1 MNIVYQILA
10 KDIRAYTTNIAD
22 CDKLCAEIIKG
33 GEIPRVRRMK
43 RTDIPNCDIELVAG
57 L

>member
-1 MNIVYQILA
+1 MNVVYQILA

-22 CDKLCAEIIKG
+22 CDKLCADIIKG
-33 GEIPRVRRMK
+33 GDIPKVRRMK
-43 RTDIPNCDIELVAG
+43 RNQIPNCDIELVAG

>member
-22 CDKLCAEIIKG
+22 CDKLCAAIIKG

>member
-1 MNIVYQILA
+1 MSIVYQILA
-10 KDIRAYTTNIAD
+10 KDIRAYATNIVD

-43 RTDIPNCDIELVAG
+43 RTDIPNCDIELVAE

>member
-1 MNIVYQILA
+1 MSIVYQILA
-10 KDIRAYTTNIAD
+10 KDIRAYATNIVD

-33 GEIPRVRRMK
+33 GEIPKVRRMK
-43 RTDIPNCDIELVAG
+43 RNQIPNCDIELVSE

>member
-1 MNIVYQILA
+1 MNIVYQIQA

-22 CDKLCAEIIKG
+22 CNRLCAEIIKG
-33 GEIPRVRRMK
+33 GEISKVRRMK
-43 RTDIPNCDIELVAG
+43 RTYIPNCDIELVAG

>member
-1 MNIVYQILA
+1 MNVVYQILA
-10 KDIRAYTTNIAD
+10 KDIRAYTKNIAD

>member
-10 KDIRAYTTNIAD
+10 KDNRAYTTNIAD

-43 RTDIPNCDIELVAG
+43 RTDIPNCDIELVAR

>member
-1 MNIVYQILA
+1 MNVVYQILA

-22 CDKLCAEIIKG
+22 CDKLCAEIIKV
-33 GEIPRVRRMK
+33 GEIPKVRRMK
-43 RTDIPNCDIELVAG
+43 RNQIPNCDIELVAG

>member
-1 MNIVYQILA
+1 MNVVYQILA

>member
-1 MNIVYQILA
+1 MNVVYQILA

-43 RTDIPNCDIELVAG
+43 RTDIPYCDIELVAG

>member
-1 MNIVYQILA
+1 MNIVYQIQA